1 MRGLWLRY
9 LRGLTMHIGV
19 ADTLPG
25 KCWHIVAPCN
35 GTPNAVVCRQR
46 RCHGPCPF
54 GFCKA
59 TRRPKAIAAAIV
71 GGTRAWARSWVT
83 WLRWAV
89 LVSSSKSNRRVPVVR
104 PDGPGAAP
112 FRARRRLW
120 RIIVVGMS
128 AGLSGSKAITS
139 GASGA
144 YSHWGRRAGS
154 RSS

>member
-1 MRGLWLRY
+1 MLAYCCAMQRDTKR
-9 LRGLTMHIGV
+9 RSVSPTTMPR
-19 ADTLPG
+19 TL
-25 KCWHIVAPCN
+25 
-35 GTPNAVVCRQR
+35 
-46 RCHGPCPF
+46 PF

-59 TRRPKAIAAAIV
+59 TRRPKAIAAAMV

-83 WLRWAV
+83 WPRWAV
-89 LVSSSKSNRRVPVVR
+89 LVSSSKSNRSVSVVR

-120 RIIVVGMS
+120 RIIMVGMS
-128 AGLSGSKAITS
+128 AGLSGSKATTS

-144 YSHWGRRAGS
+144 YSYWGRRAGS

>member
-1 MRGLWLRY
+1 M
-9 LRGLTMHIGV
+9 
-19 ADTLPG
+19 
-25 KCWHIVAPCN
+25 
-35 GTPNAVVCRQR
+35 
-46 RCHGPCPF
+46 
-54 GFCKA
+54 
-59 TRRPKAIAAAIV
+59 
-71 GGTRAWARSWVT
+71 
-83 WLRWAV
+83 
-89 LVSSSKSNRRVPVVR
+89 LVSSSKSNRRVSVVR

-144 YSHWGRRAGS
+144 YSYWGRRAGS